1 MSLILETEYW
11 STAADESLP
20 LSLTLSSSGATKFWI
35 RSNRDDSE
43 KAVVGYFEGVIPA
56 GIVSEVNAAV
66 ASAEFSAIANPS
78 RVVPGE
84 TVRKI
89 TVRKATGPEQMRY
102 VGEEARAPAA
112 FAKAETA
119 FLKSIEEAIRYPSL
133 AIGFRA
139 DSLPSETVAGEEI
152 GMDFHILNPGRQSL
166 VIAAPE
172 SWIGSETEVTAK
184 GIRTDIPLARL
195 DNSHAP
201 SVAIGPGNF
210 GPGVPESPDGKLIL
224 EPGTS
229 LRIPIRLRLAWEPG
243 AYDFQITIESNLM
256 DAHGK
261 VQTRFEWVSPKS
273 RLAVK

>member
-1 MSLILETEYW
+1 MPLGLKVTLAMIFLTLTSCQAGKERRGVMSSILETEYG

-20 LSLTLSSSGATKFWI
+20 LSLTLSSAGAGKLWI
-35 RSNRDDSE
+35 RSNRDDVKKTVLGFFE
-43 KAVVGYFEGVIPA
+43 AAVPA
-56 GIVSEVNAAV
+56 RIVSEVNAAV
-66 ASAEFSAIANPS
+66 TSAEFSAIANPS

-112 FAKAETA
+112 FAKAEAA
-119 FLKSIEEAIRYPSL
+119 FLKSIEEAIGYPSL

-152 GMDFHILNPGRQSL
+152 AMDFHILNAGRQTM

-184 GIRTDIPLARL
+184 GIRTDITLARL

-201 SVAIGPGNF
+201 SIAIGPVNF
-210 GPGVPESPDGKLIL
+210 GPGVPESPDGKLVL

-229 LRIPIRLRLAWEPG
+229 LRIPLRLRLA
-243 AYDFQITIESNLM
+243 
-256 DAHGK
+256 
-261 VQTRFEWVSPKS
+261 
-273 RLAVK
+273 VK